1 MGLASG
7 AGRKGTELASKVTRA
22 SRKRTAATRAA
33 PRVAERGRAEPSV
46 KGKAAAP
53 KLRSTAMR
61 LAAEVDTLKADLAAA
76 RARVAELETRVDEDP
91 LTGLLNRRGFERA
104 LARALAFVRRY
115 GGTAALLYLDLD
127 RFKPV
132 NDRLGHAA
140 GDWVLGRVGRLI
152 AGKVRASDVVGRFG
166 GDEFVV
172 LLWNVDAEKAEDKAR
187 AIEVMIDQETFEQ
200 AGKRFA
206 LGLSAGVTMLSNE
219 DTVEAA
225 VARADQAMYA
235 RKRERKINV

>member
-1 MGLASG
+1 
-7 AGRKGTELASKVTRA
+7 LASKVTGV
-22 SRKRTAATRAA
+22 SRKRTAAATRAA
-33 PRVAERGRAEPSV
+33 SRIAERGRAEPSA
-46 KGKAAAP
+46 KGKSAAP
-53 KLRSTAMR
+53 KSRSTAMR

-115 GGTAALLYLDLD
+115 GVTAALLYLDLD

-132 NDRLGHAA
+132 NDRLGHAM

-172 LLWNVDAEKAEDKAR
+172 LLWNVGAEKAEDKAR

-200 AGKRFA
+200 AGKRLA

-235 RKRERKINV
+235 RKRERKISA